1 VTVDYWKTAAS
12 GDWNTASNWTD
23 GLPGSNGDGQ
33 VIGPAGTYTLTLSSA
48 GSSALSLL
56 MIAAGATFSETSTGT
71 LNLGDQLILQAGTA
85 ILRNANTIANG
96 VNLQGGLLET
106 SNAGALGSGA
116 FTISGGE
123 FVGLSTETVANAL
136 NMSGAFTIAAATGT
150 TLTLNG
156 APGWSLDTSTTIN
169 FGDATNK
176 GTVVWYTPG
185 GSIVTLP
192 ASSTVEVHGGTT
204 LKSGGG
210 GLAGLLG
217 SVSATTVDAGATIDV
232 NGFSTS
238 IKNLTGQGV
247 VTDSGAANNLVI
259 HGAGFA
265 GAITGPLVLEFGGDV
280 VLSGTNTYT
289 GGTTIDA
296 GANLGLG
303 ADGTTGSIIGN
314 IVDNGAL
321 FIQRSNTVTLDN
333 AILGT
338 GELRQVGGGTTVIN
352 HANSYSGGTTLSA
365 GILQIGN
372 SGALGTAGLT
382 IHGGELV
389 ASASESVANKLTMS
403 GNFTIAAATGKV
415 LTLDSTSAW
424 TLASNST
431 VNFGDA
437 TNKGTVV
444 WYTPTGSTI
453 GSTVSTEVHG
463 GTLKAGDSEFNFL
476 IMQSGTVTVDAGATI
491 DTNGFDATVIHLQG
505 LGAVTNSG
513 AAALLQ
519 LGDTNFAG
527 QINGALSLM
536 VDGTVTL
543 SGGGNFTGGV
553 NITPASTLNLAG
565 TTPRTVTFGG
575 DGMLSLSNAAHVAG
589 TLNITTASG
598 ANDIV
603 TGGAGDDTFA
613 FGASLQANDT
623 VNGGAGTD
631 TVTLNGNYSAGLTFT
646 GTTMVNVEKLTLA
659 AGHSYKLITNNATVA
674 SGQTLTV
681 NGSALGTGNV
691 LTFNGAAETNGNFV
705 VMGGAGADA
714 ITGGAGSDTIN
725 PGLGNDTVNAGAGND
740 TINLVGSLTVADKV
754 DGGAGTD
761 TVVLNGNYAAGVTFS
776 ATTMV
781 NVEKLTLAAGH
792 SYKLTT
798 NNATVSSGQTL
809 TVNGSAL
816 SASDVLTFNGAA
828 ETNGHFI
835 IIGGNGA
842 DKLTGGALSDTF
854 TYTSAAQ
861 STGTHYDTI
870 TGFKF
875 GTDIF
880 DIPGGAGTI
889 TGINT
894 KVTSGA
900 LSTATFDANLTSAI
914 SSSHLGAHHAVLF
927 TPTSGTLSG
936 VTFLI
941 VDLNGV
947 AGYQSGHDLVIRMNG
962 ATGTLAAGGFH

>member
-1 VTVDYWKTAAS
+1 MPNYWKTAAS
-12 GDWNTASNWTD
+12 GDWNTASNWTE
-23 GLPGSNGDGQ
+23 GLPGSNADG
-33 VIGPAGTYTLTLSSA
+33 VIIGPAGTYTVTLSGA

-56 MIAAGATFSETSTGT
+56 MIAAGATFSETSAGT
-71 LNLGDQLILQAGTA
+71 LNLGDELILQAGTA

-96 VNLQGGLLET
+96 VNLQGGLLEA
-106 SNAGALGSGA
+106 SNAGALGSAA
-116 FTISGGE
+116 FNISGGE
-123 FVGLSTETVANAL
+123 FVGLTTETVANRL
-136 NMSGAFTIAAATGT
+136 VTSGDFTIAAAAGK
-150 TLTLNG
+150 TLTLG
-156 APGWSLDTSTTIN
+156 TATAWSLSTDSTVN

-176 GTVVWYTPG
+176 GTVVWYTRPG
-185 GSIVTLP
+185 SSLAGSHP
-192 ASSTVEVHGGTT
+192 YPVEVHGGT
-204 LKSGGG
+204 LK
-210 GLAGLLG
+210 AGDSEFRFLVNNAG
-217 SVSATTVDAGATIDV
+217 NIIVDSGATIDV

-247 VTDSGAANNLVI
+247 VTDSGPANNLVI

-303 ADGTTGSIIGN
+303 ADGTTGSIVGN

-338 GELRQVGGGTTVIN
+338 GELRQVGGGTTIIN

-365 GILQIGN
+365 GKLQIGN
-372 SGALGTAGLT
+372 GGAFGTAGLT
-382 IHGGELV
+382 VHGGELV
-389 ASASESVANKLTMS
+389 GSASETVANKLIMS

-424 TLASNST
+424 TLASGST

-444 WYTPTGSTI
+444 WSSPIGSTI
-453 GSTVSTEVHG
+453 GSTISTEVHG
-463 GTLKAGDSEFNFL
+463 GTLKAGDSEFNLL
-476 IMQSGTVTVDAGATI
+476 IMQSSALTVDVGATI
-491 DTNGFDATVIHLQG
+491 DTNGFDTTVINLQG
-505 LGAVTNSG
+505 HGVVTNSG
-513 AAALLQ
+513 AAAMLQ
-519 LGDTNFAG
+519 IGDSNFAG

-536 VDGTVTL
+536 VNGTVTL

-553 NITPASTLNLAG
+553 SITPGSTLNLAG

-613 FGASLQANDT
+613 FGASLQANDK

-631 TVTLNGNYSAGLTFT
+631 TVTLNGSYSGLTFT
-646 GTTMVNVEKLTLA
+646 STTLVNVENLKL
-659 AGHSYKLITNNATVA
+659 AT
-674 SGQTLTV
+674 
-681 NGSALGTGNV
+681 
-691 LTFNGAAETNGNFV
+691 
-705 VMGGAGADA
+705 
-714 ITGGAGSDTIN
+714 
-725 PGLGNDTVNAGAGND
+725 
-740 TINLVGSLTVADKV
+740 
-754 DGGAGTD
+754 
-761 TVVLNGNYAAGVTFS
+761 
-776 ATTMV
+776 
-781 NVEKLTLAAGH
+781 GH

-798 NNATVSSGQTL
+798 NNATVASGKTL
-809 TVNGSAL
+809 TINSAAL
-816 SASDVLTFNGAA
+816 GANNLLTFNGAA
-828 ETNGHFI
+828 ETNGHFV
-835 IIGGNGA
+835 IIGGNGG

-927 TPTSGTLSG
+927 TPTSGTLAG
-936 VTFLI
+936 ATFLI